1 MEDFETTSGE
11 NRISTP
17 RFQSGAGDDG
27 NERSAD
33 SVWEELRS
41 RREKARQRIGEGWE
55 RVSGNARRYADDHSI
70 GVALGSLG
78 VGLAVGIL
86 LGAIAARD

>member
-1 MEDFETTSGE
+1 MEDFEKTSEE
-11 NRISTP
+11 NRISAP
-17 RFQSGAGDDG
+17 RFEGGGKDEG
-27 NERSAD
+27 NDRSAD

-41 RREKARQRIGEGWE
+41 RREKARRRIGEGWE
-55 RVSGNARRYADDHSI
+55 RVSENAQRYADDHSI

-86 LGAIAARD
+86 LGAMVARD